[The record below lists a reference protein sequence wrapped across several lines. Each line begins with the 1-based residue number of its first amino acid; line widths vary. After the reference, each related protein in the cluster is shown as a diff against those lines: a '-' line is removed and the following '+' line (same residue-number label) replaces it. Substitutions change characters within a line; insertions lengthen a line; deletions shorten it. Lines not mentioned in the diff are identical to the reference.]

1 MSRTTVIVLMVL
13 GLAAVWAAPY
23 VLPSFLIS
31 LLTLVFI
38 AGLLATSVNLL
49 AGEAGL
55 VSIGHAGIA
64 AAASYGVA
72 WGTLN
77 GLGVG
82 PRLLVALG
90 LVLLISAVFGATTM
104 YTRGIVYLMITL
116 ALGMVAYGLA
126 FRLSGVTGGQN
137 GLTGIQRPELVD
149 AWWQFYFFTAAM
161 FILALVAVWVVR
173 RSPFGLTLRAI
184 RDSETRAASLGYS
197 VPAAKFAATMLSGL
211 LAGLAGVLSVWNSEF
226 ISPAASSF
234 ARSAMAVVMVILGG
248 TGTLLGPLAGA
259 TVVVGAEHMLSSYV
273 ERWPTLLGLAF
284 IAVVIFMPGG
294 ILGRLPGRLRPQG
307 ESDRQL
313 DPPLEPRASAE
324 PPR

>member
-1 MSRTTVIVLMVL
+1 MSRRAILIFVTMGI
-13 GLAAVWAAPY
+13 GAVFAAPY
-23 VLPSFLIS
+23 VLPSFVIS
-31 LLTLVFI
+31 ILTLVFI

-49 AGEAGL
+49 AGEGGL

-72 WGTLN
+72 WATVN
-77 GLGVG
+77 GMGLA
-82 PRLLVALG
+82 PRLVVAAG
-90 LVLLISAVFGATTM
+90 LVLVASAVFAATTM

-126 FRLSGVTGGQN
+126 FRLSTVTGGQN

-149 AWWQFYFFTAAM
+149 AWWQFYFFTAAV
-161 FILALVAVWVVR
+161 FILALLAVWVVR
-173 RSPFGLTLRAI
+173 RSPFGLSLRAI

-197 VPAAKFAATMLSGL
+197 VAATKFLATMLSGA

-234 ARSAMAVVMVILGG
+234 ARSAMAVVMVIVGG

-259 TVVVGAEHMLSSYV
+259 GVVVGAEHLLSSYV
-273 ERWPTLLGLAF
+273 DRWPTLLGLAF
-284 IAVVIFMPGG
+284 IVVVIFMPRGLVG
-294 ILGRLPGRLRPQG
+294 ELPARLLERSHREPH
-307 ESDRQL
+307 L
-313 DPPLEPRASAE
+313 DDPLEPASSGD
-324 PPR
+324 RLS

>member
-1 MSRTTVIVLMVL
+1 MSRRTTLL
-13 GLAAVWAAPY
+13 LAAGVGAAYAAPY
-23 VLPSFLIS
+23 VLPGFLVS

-38 AGLLATSVNLL
+38 AALLATSVNLL

-64 AAASYGVA
+64 AAASYGIA
-72 WGTLN
+72 WGTVN
-77 GLGVG
+77 GLGIG
-82 PRLLVALG
+82 SRILVALA
-90 LVLLISAVFGATTM
+90 LVVAISAVFGVTTM

-116 ALGMVAYGLA
+116 ALGMVAFGLA

-137 GLTGIQRPELVD
+137 GLTGIERPELVD
-149 AWWQFYFFTAAM
+149 AWWQFYFFSAAM

-173 RSPFGLTLRAI
+173 RSPLGLTLRAI

-197 VPAAKFAATMLSGL
+197 VAAAKFAATMLSGL
-211 LAGLAGVLSVWNSEF
+211 LAGLAGVLAVWNSEF

-259 TVVVGAEHMLSSYV
+259 VVVVGAEHMLSSYV

-284 IAVVIFMPGG
+284 IAVVIFMPQGL
-294 ILGRLPGRLRPQG
+294 LGQLPSRFLPGRRAEL
-307 ESDRQL
+307 ET
-313 DPPLEPRASAE
+313 PLEPRPSE
-324 PPR
+324 RTRP